1 MAQYTP
7 FGEYEKFPE
16 LTRKITK
23 KEYNAV
29 LNELINLDIKNA
41 FIQQLDS
48 ASEKF
53 IPVWDY

>member
-7 FGEYEKFPE
+7 YGNAQKYPE

-23 KEYNAV
+23 KEYNYV
-29 LNELINLDIKNA
+29 LNALINLDIKNA
-41 FIQQLDS
+41 FVQSLDS

-53 IPVWDY
+53 IPTWDF